1 MSAELAGERAVDGDD
16 AVLSLLAHHLS
27 GRPAVSLEHV
37 LSVAQLTTRVEL
49 KYLVPRAAL
58 PAFLHGL
65 PRELMALDIEGRRI
79 FDYESVYF
87 DTESFALYR
96 SHVQGRRRRYK
107 ARIRSYCDSGDAM
120 LEVKLKGRRG
130 QTQKERLPYDFDHRR
145 ELTREG
151 RLFLDTVVAQAYG
164 FTAPPLWPSLT
175 TAYRRATLVDLE
187 RKARLTIDVN
197 LGWFDGDSSQH
208 ADHLALIESKSLT
221 GPGPTDALL
230 RSMGVRPV
238 RISKYCLGV
247 ALLHPDLA
255 ANPWNRVLIRQFD
268 WQRRSSPELQ
278 VRSRRRAHTP

>member
-1 MSAELAGERAVDGDD
+1 MSAELAGERVADGDD
-16 AVLSLLAHHLS
+16 TGLSVLAHYLR
-27 GRPAVSLEHV
+27 GRPAVSLERV

-49 KYLVPRAAL
+49 KYLVPLATL

-65 PRELMALDIEGRRI
+65 PEELMVLDIGGLRI

-87 DTESFALYR
+87 DTENFGLYR
-96 SHVQGRRRRYK
+96 NHVQGKRRRYK

-120 LEVKLKGRRG
+120 LEVKLKGSRG
-130 QTQKERLPYDFDHRR
+130 QTVKERLPYDFDRRR

-151 RLFLDTVVAQAYG
+151 RLFLDRVVGQAYG

-187 RKARLTIDVN
+187 RKSRLTIDVN
-197 LGWFDGDSSQH
+197 LSWFDGNSSRQ
-208 ADHLALIESKSLT
+208 ADHLALIESKSLA
-221 GPGPTDALL
+221 GPGPSDALL

-255 ANPWNRVLIRQFD
+255 ANPWNRLLIRQFD
-268 WQRRSSPELQ
+268 WQRRSTPEPQ
-278 VRSRRRAHTP
+278 VRSRHRAHTP

>member
-1 MSAELAGERAVDGDD
+1 MSAELAGERPVDGDD
-16 AVLSLLAHHLS
+16 PVLSLLAHHLR
-27 GRPAVSLEHV
+27 GRPGVSLERV

-49 KYLVPRAAL
+49 KYLVPLAVL
-58 PAFLHGL
+58 PAFLRGL
-65 PRELMALDIEGRRI
+65 PQELMALDIGGRRI

-96 SHVQGRRRRYK
+96 NHVQGKRRRYK

-130 QTQKERLPYDFDHRR
+130 QTVKERLTYDFQRR
-145 ELTREG
+145 QELTQEG
-151 RLFLDTVVAQAYG
+151 RTFLDTVIAQAYG

-175 TAYRRATLVDLE
+175 TAYRRATLVDME
-187 RKARLTIDVN
+187 RKSRLTIDVN
-197 LGWFDGDSSQH
+197 LSWFDGETSRR

-221 GPGPTDALL
+221 GPGPADALL
-230 RSMGVRPV
+230 RSMGMRPV

-255 ANPWNRVLIRQFD
+255 ANPWNRLLTRQFD

-278 VRSRRRAHTP
+278 VRSRHRARTP

>member
-1 MSAELAGERAVDGDD
+1 MSAEIAGELTAAGDD
-16 AVLSLLAHHLS
+16 AVLSQLAHHLRD
-27 GRPAVSLEHV
+27 RPSVSLERV

-49 KYLVPRAAL
+49 KYLVPLATLPTFLGGIPHQLAAL
-58 PAFLHGL
+58 DLG
-65 PRELMALDIEGRRI
+65 GRRI

-96 SHVQGRRRRYK
+96 NHVQGRRRRYK

-120 LEVKLKGRRG
+120 FEVKLKGRRG
-130 QTQKERLPYDFDHRR
+130 QTVKERLPYDFQRRR

-151 RLFLDTVVAQAYG
+151 RLFLNTVIAQAYG

-187 RKARLTIDVN
+187 HRSRLTIDVN
-197 LGWFDGDSSQH
+197 LSWFDGESSH
-208 ADHLALIESKSLT
+208 RADHLALIESKSMA
-221 GPGPTDALL
+221 GPGPADALL
-230 RSMGVRPV
+230 HSMGVRPL

-255 ANPWNRVLIRQFD
+255 ANPWNRLLITSFD
-268 WQRRSSPELQ
+268 WQRRPSLDLEI
-278 VRSRRRAHTP
+278 RSLHRARTP

>member
-1 MSAELAGERAVDGDD
+1 MSAELAGERPVDGDQ
-16 AVLSLLAHHLS
+16 AVLSQLAHHLR
-27 GRPAVSLEHV
+27 GRPAVSLERV

-49 KYLVPRAAL
+49 KYLVPLTAL
-58 PAFLHGL
+58 PALLRGL
-65 PRELMALDIEGRRI
+65 PQELMALDIGGRRI

-96 SHVQGRRRRYK
+96 NHVQGKRRRYK

-130 QTQKERLPYDFDHRR
+130 QTVKERLPYDFDRRR
-145 ELTREG
+145 ELTHEG

-187 RKARLTIDVN
+187 RRSRLTIDVN
-197 LGWFDGDSSQH
+197 LSWFDGDSSHQ

-221 GPGPTDALL
+221 GPGPADALL
-230 RSMGVRPV
+230 RSLGVRPV

-255 ANPWNRVLIRQFD
+255 ANPWNRLLIRQFD

-278 VRSRRRAHTP
+278 VRSRHRAHTP